1 MVAPYTW
8 ILSLVIISPLQTV
21 DGFLEEVDKKCE
33 GTIECALHSECESYK
48 EAVKQMK
55 TLPEQSCQ
63 QKEGRQ
69 NLKGRVCNK
78 VFQMSHYLIII
89 FPVRFL
95 RSSKRLL
102 PPKFRKMRSR
112 RWRAEGRWRTR
123 RSSWGIPFHCSPW
136 QEGQVEDARR
146 GC

>member
-8 ILSLVIISPLQTV
+8 ILSLLILPSLLTV

-33 GTIECALHSECESYK
+33 GRIECVLHSECESYK

-63 QKEGRQ
+63 RKEARQ

-78 VFQMSHYLIII
+78 VFQMPHYLIII
-89 FPVRFL
+89 L
-95 RSSKRLL
+95 LSDKRRRKGFAVPLVLL
-102 PPKFRKMRSR
+102 DMSALLKKIAKVPQR
-112 RWRAEGRWRTR
+112 R
-123 RSSWGIPFHCSPW
+123 
-136 QEGQVEDARR
+136 QR
-146 GC
+146 GFATQ

>member
-1 MVAPYTW
+1 MVFLRRW
-8 ILSLVIISPLQTV
+8 IRNA
-21 DGFLEEVDKKCE
+21 
-33 GTIECALHSECESYK
+33 IECALHSECESYK

-89 FPVRFL
+89 VL
-95 RSSKRLL
+95 SDKRRRKEFAVPHVLL
-102 PPKFRKMRSR
+102 DMSALLKKIAKAPQR
-112 RWRAEGRWRTR
+112 R
-123 RSSWGIPFHCSPW
+123 
-136 QEGQVEDARR
+136 QR
-146 GC
+146 GFAIQ

>member
-21 DGFLEEVDKKCE
+21 DCFLEEVDKKCK
-33 GTIECALHSECESYK
+33 GTIECAIHSECESYK

-63 QKEGRQ
+63 RKEARQ

-78 VFQMSHYLIII
+78 VFQMSHYFIII
-89 FPVRFL
+89 L
-95 RSSKRLL
+95 LSDKRQRKEFAVPRVLL
-102 PPKFRKMRSR
+102 DMSALLKKIAKAPQR
-112 RWRAEGRWRTR
+112 R
-123 RSSWGIPFHCSPW
+123 
-136 QEGQVEDARR
+136 QR
-146 GC
+146 GFATQ

>member
-8 ILSLVIISPLQTV
+8 ILSLLILSPLQTV

-33 GTIECALHSECESYK
+33 GRIECALHSECESYK

-63 QKEGRQ
+63 RKEARQ

-89 FPVRFL
+89 ILSDKRQRKEFAVPLVLLDKSALLKKLHRGDKEGL
-95 RSSKRLL
+95 RPSEQDGLL
-102 PPKFRKMRSR
+102 
-112 RWRAEGRWRTR
+112 
-123 RSSWGIPFHCSPW
+123 
-136 QEGQVEDARR
+136 
-146 GC
+146 

>member
-8 ILSLVIISPLQTV
+8 ILSLLILPSLLTV

-33 GTIECALHSECESYK
+33 GRIECSLHSECESYK

-63 QKEGRQ
+63 RKEARQ

-89 FPVRFL
+89 VL
-95 RSSKRLL
+95 SDKRRRKGFAVPLVLL
-102 PPKFRKMRSR
+102 DMSALLKKIAKVPQR
-112 RWRAEGRWRTR
+112 R
-123 RSSWGIPFHCSPW
+123 
-136 QEGQVEDARR
+136 QR
-146 GC
+146 GFATQ

>member
-63 QKEGRQ
+63 RKEARQ
-69 NLKGRVCNK
+69 NLKRRVCNK

-89 FPVRFL
+89 VL
-95 RSSKRLL
+95 SDKRRRKGFAVPLVLL
-102 PPKFRKMRSR
+102 DMSALLKKIAKVQLER
-112 RWRAEGRWRTR
+112 
-123 RSSWGIPFHCSPW
+123 
-136 QEGQVEDARR
+136 
-146 GC
+146 

>member
-8 ILSLVIISPLQTV
+8 ILSLMIISPLQTV
-21 DGFLEEVDKKCE
+21 DVFLEEVDKKCK
-33 GTIECALHSECESYK
+33 GTIECALHSEFESYK

-63 QKEGRQ
+63 RKEGRQ

-89 FPVRFL
+89 IL
-95 RSSKRLL
+95 SDKRQRKEFAVPLVLL
-102 PPKFRKMRSR
+102 DKSALLKKL
-112 RWRAEGRWRTR
+112 
-123 RSSWGIPFHCSPW
+123 H
-136 QEGQVEDARR
+136 R
-146 GC
+146 GDKKVL

>member
-8 ILSLVIISPLQTV
+8 ILSLLILSPLQTV

-33 GTIECALHSECESYK
+33 GRIECALHSECESYK

-63 QKEGRQ
+63 RKEGRQ

-89 FPVRFL
+89 L
-95 RSSKRLL
+95 LSDKRRRKEFAVPLVLL
-102 PPKFRKMRSR
+102 DKSALLKKIAKAPQR
-112 RWRAEGRWRTR
+112 R
-123 RSSWGIPFHCSPW
+123 
-136 QEGQVEDARR
+136 QR
-146 GC
+146 GFAIQ

>member
-63 QKEGRQ
+63 RKEARQ

-78 VFQMSHYLIII
+78 VFQMPHYLIII
-89 FPVRFL
+89 VL
-95 RSSKRLL
+95 SDKRQRKEFAVPLVLL
-102 PPKFRKMRSR
+102 DKSALLKKIAKVQLER
-112 RWRAEGRWRTR
+112 
-123 RSSWGIPFHCSPW
+123 
-136 QEGQVEDARR
+136 
-146 GC
+146 

>member
-8 ILSLVIISPLQTV
+8 ILSLLILSPLQTV
-21 DGFLEEVDKKCE
+21 DGFLEEVDKKCK

-63 QKEGRQ
+63 RKEGRQ

-78 VFQMSHYLIII
+78 VFQISHYLIII
-89 FPVRFL
+89 IL
-95 RSSKRLL
+95 SDKRQRKEFAVPRVLL
-102 PPKFRKMRSR
+102 DKSALLKKIAKVQLER
-112 RWRAEGRWRTR
+112 
-123 RSSWGIPFHCSPW
+123 
-136 QEGQVEDARR
+136 
-146 GC
+146 